1 MSKVY
6 NPETGRMVLISGVK
20 GKELVK
26 KGVDLK
32 YKPNNSQG
40 VNRDQKTI
48 TFGSCHTC
56 QSD

>member
-32 YKPNNSQG
+32 YKPNNSQC